1 MSFFGFDTSLPRDRP
16 AQDGSRGIFDHR
28 DPFAEIDKGR
38 KLQAFQD
45 GEEEEIDF
53 EDTYDGLGDQLE
65 ETGDE
70 MNADTFG
77 GDVGDGPAQPSV
89 GTDFDFFGKTAQVSD
104 AITEEQ
110 VRYHLSHQPPQAP
123 STSTAGQKP
132 KRSGYEKYQD
142 PDYIPDIQAKSG
154 AWSSKPQSVQQSQ
167 EATATQ
173 QLQQPPTHPQY
184 HQVAPQAPAAHQY
197 HGVPSQPA
205 YARRPL
211 QILQNPNRPQ
221 HSPRSSVDKSQLGYN
236 LMPGIASPQQLMELP
251 EDQRRA
257 LLEEEARRAK
267 RNHKIFLLSKGN
279 GLMTPQDK
287 NFITRIQLQQ
297 LVAATGNS
305 ADPSP
310 EAALAEDFYYQ
321 VYSQIRGAPRQHP
334 GQPLGHFAQT
344 YLFQTGARASGNRRH
359 HITGDTHMQR
369 MQQQVQRAVEAA
381 KLKPKNKQLIIEGS
395 LGKISFSNAK
405 TPKPLLNIK
414 KKQEAQ
420 EVRSASSRK
429 GLNMAK
435 PSDRKIVL
443 RNIETVY
450 ITLMR
455 LEDHERTMP
464 PPPQEGNA
472 DAVEAHIQWRQEL
485 TRLNVR
491 LWEELKILDPIVPG
505 SLDTHPFIAFMTFS
519 KGKKAIPR
527 VFRLIDQ
534 EQKVTILTMIVVH
547 LDQLDVVRNGKTL
560 PGESQPPASIRED
573 IELFSNTVMPSLL
586 GYVSDA
592 PINIMSGLLGLLLDH
607 TNVANVV
614 PTKIGLGMLTMF
626 LSRAELVKEAGG
638 VSDDDAQQWANQY
651 NKFFDTLE
659 PLFPLIFPGPVNS
672 ADDMYVWQF
681 LAAVGIG
688 ADPQQ
693 QQRLVIGVKDRV
705 METVSQSKSLPPEM
719 SAARLGNV
727 NLFMRAIGLDVEMLD
742 WIGME
747 LLSRISLMSNG
758 AAHRVH
764 LQNQVHK
771 LEEDKRALEQ
781 DVWHCYRLNAVLKD
795 TVGRLETRLQYLE
808 AENYALAQNNRERG
822 DALLLLMAQLEA
834 FEQERTYGSSSHAQ
848 LDPVTVRCDQV
859 VFDTSAWHSQTE
871 VTEQDGQYYARA
883 ANSGGWVELLEDPD
897 PFRCSICRE
906 LFVQGDPTVVL
917 PCKHRYHSQCAQ
929 PFCQTHHRC
938 PLCTTGFAVKA
949 VLVPLALPEPEEP
962 EEQEQEWDEDAD
974 EGHAGHA
981 QGDEEYDQ
989 DEVRGPRQERRYQQ
1003 QRRNQERYQ
1012 L

>member
-1 MSFFGFDTSLPRDRP
+1 MSFFGFDTSLPRDR
-16 AQDGSRGIFDHR
+16 AANDGPKGIFEHR

-45 GEEEEIDF
+45 AEEEEIDF
-53 EDTYDGLGDQLE
+53 EDTYDGLGDKLE
-65 ETGDE
+65 DAGDE

-77 GDVGDGPAQPSV
+77 ADIEEGLTQTKV

-104 AITEEQ
+104 AIGEEQ
-110 VRYHLSHQPPQAP
+110 MRYHLSRQPHQAP
-123 STSTAGQKP
+123 STSTASQKP
-132 KRSGYEKYQD
+132 KKTGYEKYQD
-142 PDYIPDIQAKSG
+142 PGYIPDIQAKSG
-154 AWSSKPQSVQQSQ
+154 AWSSKPQSALPPQ
-167 EATATQ
+167 EATATDGRITTG
-173 QLQQPPTHPQY
+173 L
-184 HQVAPQAPAAHQY
+184 
-197 HGVPSQPA
+197 
-205 YARRPL
+205 
-211 QILQNPNRPQ
+211 
-221 HSPRSSVDKSQLGYN
+221 
-236 LMPGIASPQQLMELP
+236 PGITSRQQLMELP
-251 EDQRRA
+251 EDQQRA
-257 LLEEEARRAK
+257 LFEEEARRAR

-305 ADPSP
+305 ADPNP

-344 YLFQTGARASGNRRH
+344 YLFQTGTRTSGNRRH
-359 HITGDTHMQR
+359 HITGETHMQR

-414 KKQEAQ
+414 KQEGTDI
-420 EVRSASSRK
+420 RPTSSRK
-429 GLNMAK
+429 GLNMMNA
-435 PSDRKIVL
+435 SDRKIVL
-443 RNIETVY
+443 RNIEAVY
-450 ITLMR
+450 ITLMH
-455 LEDHERTMP
+455 LEDHERAIP

-485 TRLNVR
+485 TKMNAR

-547 LDQLDVVRNGKTL
+547 LDQLDVVRNGRTL
-560 PGESQPPASIRED
+560 PGESQPAASIRED

-586 GYVSDA
+586 GYVSEA

-607 TNVANVV
+607 TNMANVV

-638 VSDDDAQQWANQY
+638 VSDEDAQQWASQY
-651 NKFFDTLE
+651 NKFFHALE

-705 METVSQSKSLPPEM
+705 METVSQSKTLPPEM

-727 NLFMRAIGLDVEMLD
+727 NLFMRAIGLDVEML
-742 WIGME
+742 G
-747 LLSRISLMSNG
+747 
-758 AAHRVH
+758 
-764 LQNQVHK
+764 
-771 LEEDKRALEQ
+771 
-781 DVWHCYRLNAVLKD
+781 
-795 TVGRLETRLQYLE
+795 
-808 AENYALAQNNRERG
+808 
-822 DALLLLMAQLEA
+822 
-834 FEQERTYGSSSHAQ
+834 
-848 LDPVTVRCDQV
+848 
-859 VFDTSAWHSQTE
+859 
-871 VTEQDGQYYARA
+871 
-883 ANSGGWVELLEDPD
+883 
-897 PFRCSICRE
+897 
-906 LFVQGDPTVVL
+906 
-917 PCKHRYHSQCAQ
+917 
-929 PFCQTHHRC
+929 
-938 PLCTTGFAVKA
+938 
-949 VLVPLALPEPEEP
+949 
-962 EEQEQEWDEDAD
+962 
-974 EGHAGHA
+974 
-981 QGDEEYDQ
+981 
-989 DEVRGPRQERRYQQ
+989 
-1003 QRRNQERYQ
+1003 
-1012 L
+1012 

>member
-1 MSFFGFDTSLPRDRP
+1 MSFFGFDTNLPRDRP
-16 AQDGSRGIFDHR
+16 AQDGSSRGIFDHR
-28 DPFAEIDKGR
+28 DPFAEIDRGR

-45 GEEEEIDF
+45 GAEEEIDF

-77 GDVGDGPAQPSV
+77 ADMADGPAQPNV

-110 VRYHLSHQPPQAP
+110 VRYHLSRQPQQAP
-123 STSTAGQKP
+123 STLTVSQKP

-154 AWSSKPQSVQQSQ
+154 AWSSKPQPVQQSQ
-167 EATATQ
+167 DAT
-173 QLQQPPTHPQY
+173 
-184 HQVAPQAPAAHQY
+184 APQARRNVRRSRNSNYSTNSSSLQLILSIIKALPQSLS
-197 HGVPSQPA
+197 PSS
-205 YARRPL
+205 
-211 QILQNPNRPQ
+211 ILVSPHIPPTLAGLFRFSKTRTDLGIHPN
-221 HSPRSSVDKSQLGYN
+221 
-236 LMPGIASPQQLMELP
+236 QQLMELP

-257 LLEEEARRAK
+257 FLEEEARRAK

-344 YLFQTGARASGNRRH
+344 YLFQTGARTSGNRRH

-405 TPKPLLNIK
+405 TPKPLLNIR
-414 KKQEAQ
+414 KQESSEIKPAT
-420 EVRSASSRK
+420 SRK
-429 GLNMAK
+429 GLNMTN

-455 LEDHERTMP
+455 LEDHERRMP

-491 LWEELKILDPIVPG
+491 LWKELKILDPIVPG

-547 LDQLDVVRNGKTL
+547 LDQLDVVRNGKPL
-560 PGESQPPASIRED
+560 PGESQPSASIRED

-586 GYVSDA
+586 SYVSDA

-607 TNVANVV
+607 TNVASVV
-614 PTKIGLGMLTMF
+614 ATKIGLGMLTMF

-638 VSDDDAQQWANQY
+638 VSDDDAQHWANQY

-705 METVSQSKSLPPEM
+705 METVSQSKSLPPDM

-727 NLFMRAIGLDVEMLD
+727 NLFMRAIGLDVEML
-742 WIGME
+742 G
-747 LLSRISLMSNG
+747 
-758 AAHRVH
+758 
-764 LQNQVHK
+764 
-771 LEEDKRALEQ
+771 
-781 DVWHCYRLNAVLKD
+781 
-795 TVGRLETRLQYLE
+795 
-808 AENYALAQNNRERG
+808 
-822 DALLLLMAQLEA
+822 
-834 FEQERTYGSSSHAQ
+834 
-848 LDPVTVRCDQV
+848 
-859 VFDTSAWHSQTE
+859 
-871 VTEQDGQYYARA
+871 
-883 ANSGGWVELLEDPD
+883 
-897 PFRCSICRE
+897 
-906 LFVQGDPTVVL
+906 
-917 PCKHRYHSQCAQ
+917 
-929 PFCQTHHRC
+929 
-938 PLCTTGFAVKA
+938 
-949 VLVPLALPEPEEP
+949 
-962 EEQEQEWDEDAD
+962 
-974 EGHAGHA
+974 
-981 QGDEEYDQ
+981 
-989 DEVRGPRQERRYQQ
+989 
-1003 QRRNQERYQ
+1003 
-1012 L
+1012 